1 MVTTLGFADVVW
13 LIFLYSIF
21 YAALPNVQG
30 SKESKQ
36 RLYRCNLDETVKKP
50 SSVILNWKV
59 DLENMEM
66 TWDSNV
72 TVAQCSVDTPWN
84 NCDYGI
90 REQTVCYFNRV
101 KLHEGATFIIKIEYL
116 NQTLSDSVH
125 FPPQETDGTSAENF
139 SCMLYNV
146 SSVNCTWNAG
156 RNAPADVQ
164 YFLYLKYNTK
174 SSGTKREQKRECP
187 HYINNALGRHI
198 ACHIPKMNFESDYDV
213 YYFYVNGSS
222 KKAQIRYY
230 DVLLKPCSQERL
242 GPPQAITKNC
252 SKLPSKCRIQWTPP
266 LNNEDCC
273 CIHYEIK
280 DETKNTTEFIT
291 DNYKDI
297 DVDERHILRIRS
309 FKPKYDFIL
318 NGEWSE
324 PIILGPPSQ
333 PIPLSAI
340 ILIPVAVG
348 TILMILILIFLC
360 KRYRIWHKLTVPG
373 PQPKD
378 LFQKYSKNME
388 KELVDPVPTVCEPDE
403 KITFIEEVTDGFK
416 K

>member
-13 LIFLYSIF
+13 LIFLYAIF

-30 SKESKQ
+30 SKENKH

-59 DLENMEM
+59 DRENMEM

-72 TVAQCSVDTPWN
+72 TVAQCSVDTPRKT
-84 NCDYGI
+84 CDYGI
-90 REQTVCYFNRV
+90 IEQNSTMCYFDSV
-101 KLHEGATFIIKIEYL
+101 SLHEGATFIIKIKYL
-116 NQTLSDSVH
+116 NQTLSDSVY

-139 SCMLYNV
+139 SCVLYND

-164 YFLYLKYNTK
+164 YFLYLKYNTEY
-174 SSGTKREQKRECP
+174 SGKDREQKRECP
-187 HYINNALGRHI
+187 HYINNTLGRHI
-198 ACHIPKMNFESDYDV
+198 ACHIPKMNFDSNNDA

-222 KKAQIRYY
+222 KKSHIRYY
-230 DVLLKPCSQERL
+230 DVLLKPCSHERL
-242 GPPQAITKNC
+242 GPPQAITQNC

-266 LNNEDCC
+266 LNNEYCC
-273 CIHYEIK
+273 CIRYEIK
-280 DETKNTTEFIT
+280 DEIKNTTELIT
-291 DNYKDI
+291 YNYKDI

-309 FKPKYDFIL
+309 LKNQYV
-318 NGEWSE
+318 NSEWSE
-324 PIILGPPSQ
+324 PIVLDPPSQ
-333 PIPLSAI
+333 PIPSSAI

-348 TILMILILIFLC
+348 TILIILILVFLC
-360 KRYRIWHKLTVPG
+360 KRYRIWHKLTVPV

-378 LFQKYSKNME
+378 LFQQYSKNTE
-388 KELVDPVPTVCEPDE
+388 KEWMEPIPTACEPDE